1 MVKVKLNL
9 PVDSTFLS
17 EVIYEGILF
26 SILKSSS
33 SFNLREII
41 IEQDFLSKAYE
52 GLDEAKIDSIR
63 IVMSGNDNI
72 NAKIFEKLNLSGVR
86 SRKTY
91 YDLIKLLKAHSSSLM
106 SKEEIDLE
114 VKTTKRDVLIDIK
127 NKKEGV
133 SAPQLFKI
141 DRYTGITSL
150 DTEYTSQQLTFYFS
164 KEIALIALLGIYSSF
179 VTSIRQQQQTY
190 CYFLFFSP
198 DEIVHLLSEGEKGL
212 IEKYFLIK
220 DKAAEE
226 LRKIIGKSS
235 LNELIITEIALNV
248 ELQNMMVKENLDK
261 LSLLLFKIAP
271 EGAPLPQTYK
281 IYEQIP
287 ITVFRETVFYRIA
300 EKHFHD
306 PVKLSERLSEILSP
320 DGVVLTTLSTLNR
333 QNKAEEADNTLK
345 AIQNLYRFVILGD
358 LQGWFGF
365 LRELWNAH
373 EKKKDNKGRS
383 KYLGLIRDFAYLM

>member
-26 SILKSSS
+26 SILKSIS

-52 GLDEAKIDSIR
+52 ELDEAKIDSIR

-72 NAKIFEKLNLSGVR
+72 NTKIFEKLNLSGVR

-91 YDLIKLLKAHSSSLM
+91 YDLIKLLKIHSSSLM

-114 VKTTKRDVLIDIK
+114 VKTTKKDVLIDIK
-127 NKKEGV
+127 NKKEGI

-164 KEIALIALLGIYSSF
+164 KDVALIALLGIYSSF

-198 DEIVHLLSEGEKGL
+198 DEIVRLLSEGKREL

-220 DKAAEE
+220 NKAAKE
-226 LRKIIGKSS
+226 LREIIGKSS
-235 LNELIITEIALNV
+235 FNELIITEIVLNI

-261 LSLLLFKIAP
+261 VSLLLFKIAP
-271 EGAPLPQTYK
+271 EGQTYK

-287 ITVFRETVFYRIA
+287 ITVFRETAFYKIA
-300 EKHFHD
+300 EKHFRD
-306 PVKLSERLSEILSP
+306 PVKLSERLSEVLSP
-320 DGVVLTTLSTLNR
+320 DGIVLKTLSALNR
-333 QNKAEEADNTLK
+333 QNKAEEADNVLK

-383 KYLGLIRDFAYLM
+383 KYFGLIRDFAYLT